1 MITLEM
7 LPLPAGTSLVPGGVQ
22 LVSLQLERGKTLW
35 VTGPAEAG
43 KTALLETIALRRPV
57 ADGAMTLL
65 NQDAGPR
72 ITCRTRKLLQQRI
85 GYIEAA
91 PLFMDRLTVADNIA
105 LPLEMNH
112 ASKADIRRETESI
125 LQWFALEDHA
135 RSYPATLSQTARL
148 RAACA
153 RALIAQPSI
162 VLVDEPALTLCA
174 GLRNHLLSTIRG
186 LARNGT
192 TALLATQTLPEE
204 ASLEGD
210 ILNLP
215 QHKPSPENTD
225 PSVPEEGVAA
235 PRILVTKDE
244 RLLP

>member
-22 LVSLQLERGKTLW
+22 TVSLQLERGEILW

-57 ADGAMTLL
+57 ASGAMTLL

-72 ITCRTRKLLQQRI
+72 ITRRTRKLLQQRI

-112 ASKADIRRETESI
+112 ASKADIRRETQSI
-125 LQWFALEDHA
+125 LQWFALESHA
-135 RSYPATLSQTARL
+135 RSYPTTLSQTTRL

-153 RALIAQPSI
+153 RALISQPSI
-162 VLVDEPALTLCA
+162 ILVDEPALTLCA
-174 GLRNHLLSTIRG
+174 GLRDHLLSTIRG
-186 LARNGT
+186 LAKNGT
-192 TALLATQTLPEE
+192 TALLATQTLPVG
-204 ASLEGD
+204 ASLEGE
-210 ILNLP
+210 ILHLP
-215 QHKPSPENTD
+215 QHKPSPEIAG
-225 PSVPEEGVAA
+225 PSMPEEGVAA
-235 PRILVTKDE
+235 PHILVTRDE